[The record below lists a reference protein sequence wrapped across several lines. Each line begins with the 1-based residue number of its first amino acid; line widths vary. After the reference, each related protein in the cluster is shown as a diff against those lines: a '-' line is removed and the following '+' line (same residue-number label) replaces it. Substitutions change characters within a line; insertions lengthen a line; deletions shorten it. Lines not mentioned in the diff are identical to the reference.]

1 MKLNGELAY
10 VPQQAWIFS
19 GTVKE
24 NVVFGETFDADR
36 FGRVVEACALTGL
49 VTNSV
54 LFCLHFAINEQCR
67 KMRAIEG
74 LRVSSMIPSR
84 VRDRDTGVAGWEDLK
99 RTISSPGPKAN
110 DLLLQKANWKN

>member
-36 FGRVVEACALTGL
+36 FGWVVEACALTGL
-49 VTNSV
+49 VTNSI
-54 LFCLHFAINEQCR
+54 LLYLHLAINEQCR
-67 KMRAIEG
+67 KM
-74 LRVSSMIPSR
+74 
-84 VRDRDTGVAGWEDLK
+84 GVFLQRFKQGFCQLVLK
-99 RTISSPGPKAN
+99 ES
-110 DLLLQKANWKN
+110 

>member
-54 LFCLHFAINEQCR
+54 LFCLHFAINEQC
-67 KMRAIEG
+67 
-74 LRVSSMIPSR
+74 
-84 VRDRDTGVAGWEDLK
+84 
-99 RTISSPGPKAN
+99 
-110 DLLLQKANWKN
+110 